1 MQFLE
6 FSTLYLVENND
17 LGKIIVG
24 EDTFIEQKVNTAHF
38 NINML
43 NKLKLHKMK
52 VNIEFKKTDQ
62 NLIILSRSMSGD
74 STVNRFS
81 NFCLFQNF
89 QKFVRRTSNPLV
101 SNKF

>member
-24 EDTFIEQKVNTAHF
+24 EDIFIEQKVNTNHF

-43 NKLKLHKMK
+43 NKLKLNKMK
-52 VNIEFKKTDQ
+52 VNIKLKK
-62 NLIILSRSMSGD
+62 N
-74 STVNRFS
+74 
-81 NFCLFQNF
+81 
-89 QKFVRRTSNPLV
+89 
-101 SNKF
+101 

>member
-24 EDTFIEQKVNTAHF
+24 EDLFIEQKVNTAHF

-43 NKLKLHKMK
+43 NKLNLHKMK
-52 VNIEFKKTDQ
+52 VNIKLKK
-62 NLIILSRSMSGD
+62 N
-74 STVNRFS
+74 
-81 NFCLFQNF
+81 
-89 QKFVRRTSNPLV
+89 
-101 SNKF
+101 